1 MGSLNSPPGLS
12 ASEIGG
18 WSDLPRAE
26 VVKALDKIVEGP
38 QFRSSKKC
46 TRFLRHVVQAAL
58 DHRLDCLKERTL
70 GVDVFDREPHY
81 DTNQDP
87 IVRGTAGEVRKRLA
101 QYYLESGSEDEYR
114 VSLPAGSYVPEIHKS
129 PLAHPV
135 QALALAPAV
144 QQLPA
149 LSPLKTSKSRILP
162 LGIALAVLS
171 VIAAAAVLLWSARD
185 NPLDR
190 FWAPLLKSDQ
200 PPVVCMGQPQL
211 YTFRTDTANAL
222 NTWFASGPAR
232 ANAAPPLS
240 SVPLSEIVPMW
251 GGFVSLSDT
260 QAFARVAN
268 LFARK
273 GKQIDLRGERSV
285 SLTDLRKKPSIL
297 IGAFDNNWTLN
308 LAGELRFHFDQDSQT
323 HVQTIR
329 DRQKPSQS
337 SWKLI
342 DPWPITSNIHTD
354 YALVTRVVNHTTE
367 QTVVTLAGI
376 SQYGTGAAA
385 EFVTNPAYFSRALVN
400 APKNWERKNLQVV
413 LSTTVISETTGPPTV
428 VAVYF
433 W

>member
-1 MGSLNSPPGLS
+1 MGSWNSPPGLS
-12 ASEIGG
+12 ANDVGG
-18 WSDLPRAE
+18 WSDLPKAE
-26 VVKALDKIVEGP
+26 VLRALDKIVEGP

-46 TRFLRHVVQAAL
+46 TRFLRHVVEAAL
-58 DHRLDCLKERTL
+58 DRRLDCLKERTL

-101 QYYLESGSEDEYR
+101 QYYLESGAEDEYR

-129 PLAHPV
+129 PLV
-135 QALALAPAV
+135 QAAKAIVLAPTTQEPQV
-144 QQLPA
+144 
-149 LSPLKTSKSRILP
+149 LSPLKTSRSRILP
-162 LGIALAVLS
+162 LSAAVAALSL
-171 VIAAAAVLLWSARD
+171 IAAAVVLLWSGRGD
-185 NPLDR
+185 PLDR

-232 ANAAPPLS
+232 GNAPPPLS

-251 GGFVSLSDT
+251 QGYVALSDT
-260 QAFARVAN
+260 QAFARVAS

-273 GKQIDLRGERSV
+273 GKQVDLRGERSV
-285 SLTDLRKKPSIL
+285 SLTELRKRPSIL

-308 LAGELRFHFDQDSQT
+308 LAGELRFHFEQDSQT
-323 HVQTIR
+323 HVQIIR
-329 DRQKPSQS
+329 DREKPSQS

-342 DPWPITSNIHTD
+342 DPWPITTNIHTD

-413 LSTTVISETTGPPTV
+413 LSTTVMSETSGPPTV